1 MRPLVMKY
9 ISNVL
14 ILFLFLS
21 CTAAQNKNHNDEKI
35 ITGKIDNPGVG
46 FVTLE
51 KFQDGQL
58 LTVDTLKVNEDG
70 TYYSTYVPEEPGY
83 FRINY
88 YNAQFVNII
97 LTDEPIVV
105 NADGSRQNAP
115 YEITGSSSMDA
126 LTELNR
132 IMNEFKMKVQEI
144 NQAYGAAVKAG
155 NQEEV
160 ERLQQQYQDDLQAV
174 NARIKDKIRKM
185 GASVAVLQAV
195 NFLDKEQEFQFIDSM
210 ARVID
215 KEMPD
220 YRIKED
226 FIEEVESLRK
236 LAIGSMAPEIE
247 LPDPEGKM
255 VKLSSLRGN
264 YVLIDF
270 WAAWC
275 GPCRRENPNV
285 VRMYEKYNDK
295 GFEIFGVSLDR
306 TREDWVEAIEKDGL
320 NWTQVSDL
328 KYFNSEAAREYN
340 INAIPAT
347 YLIDQE
353 GKIIGKNLR
362 GKALEDKLKE
372 IFG

>member
-1 MRPLVMKY
+1 MKY
-9 ISNVL
+9 ISYLL
-14 ILFLFLS
+14 IAFLFLS
-21 CTAAQNKNHNDEKI
+21 CTAAQNKNPNDEKI

-70 TYYSTYVPEEPGY
+70 TYYSTYKPEEPGY

-115 YEITGSSSMDA
+115 YEITGSSSMDV
-126 LTELNR
+126 LTELNQ

-144 NQAYGAAVKAG
+144 NQAYGAAVKAE

-160 ERLQQQYQDDLQAV
+160 ERLQQQYQDDLEAV

-185 GASVAVLQAV
+185 GVSVAVLQAV
-195 NFLDKEQEFQFIDSM
+195 NYLDKEQEFQFIDSV

-215 KEMPD
+215 EGMPD
-220 YRIKED
+220 YRIKKD

-236 LAIGSMAPEIE
+236 LAIGSLAPEIE
-247 LPDPEGKM
+247 LPNPEGRM

-275 GPCRRENPNV
+275 APCRRENPNV

-306 TREDWVEAIEKDGL
+306 TREDWVKAIEKDGL
-320 NWTQVSDL
+320 KWTQVSDL

-362 GKALEDKLKE
+362 GKSLEDKLRE